1 MRTPPE
7 MKNILFLLSLFL
19 LFSCIKA
26 YDPEI
31 DEASGNKYV
40 VSGRIV
46 NAEGWQEV
54 EVSLS
59 SPFQSPDY
67 ITVSGCQVTVTD
79 QKGHVFTMEEYSP
92 GHYLTWMGDEYVV
105 PGNAYRVRV
114 LTPDNQ
120 ELVSG
125 FDQMPKG
132 PSLDSVYYSVNEV
145 PAPNSQTPRKI
156 MQFYVDLNAV
166 GDDSH
171 FYKWEIEETWEY
183 HSAHAAEFY
192 YDGII
197 HQIAPPDSSNMIC
210 WATGPVKNVFT
221 LSTKGLSQN
230 GYTQFPLHNVDEHSS
245 RLTVLYSMLVSQLA
259 LSEEAYNY
267 WEQMRINS
275 NEQGGLYEK
284 QPLAIKGN
292 LINLTNPE
300 NVVLGY
306 FFAASVSSGRYFY
319 HDVEGMSKGFNA
331 CYEEDLPVF
340 GFRSFFPWEY
350 PVWFYYNAGMI
361 KILYTGCVDCR
372 QLGGTKTKPDFW
384 PN

>member
-1 MRTPPE
+1 
-7 MKNILFLLSLFL
+7 MKNILFLFSLFL

-26 YDPEI
+26 YDPKI
-31 DEASGNKYV
+31 DEAAGNKYV

-54 EVSLS
+54 DVSLS
-59 SPFQSPDY
+59 SPFQSPKY
-67 ITVSGCQVTVTD
+67 ITVSGCQVSVTD
-79 QKGHVFTMEEYSP
+79 QKGNVFNMEEYTP
-92 GHYLTWMGDEYVV
+92 GHYQAWMGLEYVE

-132 PSLDSVYYSVNEV
+132 PALDSVYYSVKEV

-156 MQFYVDLNAV
+156 MQFYVDLHAA

-171 FYKWEIEETWEY
+171 FYKWDIEETWEY

-197 HQIAPPDSSNMIC
+197 RQITPPDSSNMIC
-210 WATGPVKNVFT
+210 WATAPVKNVFT
-221 LSTKGLSQN
+221 LSTNGLSQN
-230 GYTQFPLHNVDEHSS
+230 AYTQFPLHNVDEHSA
-245 RLTVLYSMLVSQLA
+245 RLTVLYSILVSQLA

-306 FFAASVSSGRYFY
+306 FYAASVSSARYFY
-319 HDVEGMSKGFNA
+319 HDVEGINKGFNA

-372 QLGGTKTKPDFW
+372 QLGGTTTKPGFW
-384 PN
+384 PY